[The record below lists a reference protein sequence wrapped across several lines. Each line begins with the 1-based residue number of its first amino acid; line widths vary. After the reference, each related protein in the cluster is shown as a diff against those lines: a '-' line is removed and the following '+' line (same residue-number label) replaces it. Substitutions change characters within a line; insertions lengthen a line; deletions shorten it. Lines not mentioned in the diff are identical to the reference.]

1 MRLLTARLSLV
12 ACPAGFVEALERDR
26 AGAGR
31 LVGAV
36 VPDGWPDPELA
47 ELLPRY
53 AAGLRDD
60 PSLLG
65 FGIWLA
71 VERAGHALVGSAGFM
86 GRPAEDGSVKLG
98 YGVQPAHRGQ
108 GYATESAR
116 ALVDWA
122 LGQEGVR
129 LVVADCERDN
139 APSIR
144 VLEQVGMRRTGKRGT
159 LVTWATPRAE
169 TPGGPA
175 AGRGSSGGGSCAAPS

>member
-1 MRLLTARLSLV
+1 M
-12 ACPAGFVEALERDR
+12 ACPAGFVEALDGDR

-31 LVGAV
+31 LVGAAI
-36 VPDGWPDPELA
+36 PDGRPEPEPAEILA
-47 ELLPRY
+47 RY

-65 FGIWLA
+65 FGVRLA

-98 YGVQPAHRGQ
+98 YGIHPGHRSR

-122 LGQEGVR
+122 LGQEEVR

-144 VLEQVGMRRTGKRGT
+144 VLEKLGMRQTGEEGT
-159 LVTWATPRAE
+159 LLTWAAPRAE
-169 TPGGPA
+169 TPGGHA